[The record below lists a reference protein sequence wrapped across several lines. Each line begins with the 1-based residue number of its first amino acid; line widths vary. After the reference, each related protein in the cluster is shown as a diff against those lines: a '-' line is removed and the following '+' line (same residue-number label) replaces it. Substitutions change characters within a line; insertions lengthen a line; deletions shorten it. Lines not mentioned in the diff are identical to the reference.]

1 MKQRIKLADRQL
13 PNYSKGEEIF
23 NMVSHIVGAA
33 LGIAALVLC
42 IIVSAKHHSGI
53 GVVSSCI
60 YGVTLIVLLYNVQ
73 CLSWFKYREWVRR
86 LCRFLYH
93 CTIYFLIAGSYTP
106 ILLVPMRAKYPVLVM
121 VFIWLI
127 WGCAVIAC
135 TLTAIDL
142 KKYSVFSMICYLAMG
157 WVIIIF
163 IKPTIEVMGTDGVIF
178 LVAGG
183 IAYTVGSIL
192 YGLGSSHKW
201 MHSIFHL
208 FILAGSIL
216 HFFAIILYAL

>member
-1 MKQRIKLADRQL
+1 ML
-13 PNYSKGEEIF
+13 YS
-23 NMVSHIVGAA
+23 S
-33 LGIAALVLC
+33 
-42 IIVSAKHHSGI
+42 
-53 GVVSSCI
+53 
-60 YGVTLIVLLYNVQ
+60 LLY
-73 CLSWFKYREWVRR
+73 LHHFRMLR
-86 LCRFLYH
+86 LLLLLEFLHHLAIAVAEQALYH
-93 CTIYFLIAGSYTP
+93 FIFQNPREVHLVP
-106 ILLVPMRAKYPVLVM
+106 ILLVPMRAKYPVLAWSLFGLV
-121 VFIWLI
+121 
-127 WGCAVIAC
+127 WGCAIIAC

>member
-1 MKQRIKLADRQL
+1 
-13 PNYSKGEEIF
+13 
-23 NMVSHIVGAA
+23 
-33 LGIAALVLC
+33 
-42 IIVSAKHHSGI
+42 
-53 GVVSSCI
+53 
-60 YGVTLIVLLYNVQ
+60 
-73 CLSWFKYREWVRR
+73 
-86 LCRFLYH
+86 
-93 CTIYFLIAGSYTP
+93 
-106 ILLVPMRAKYPVLVM
+106 MRAKYPVLAWSLFGLV
-121 VFIWLI
+121 

-192 YGLGSSHKW
+192 YGLEAVINGCILF
-201 MHSIFHL
+201 SICL
-208 FILAGSIL
+208 FLQEVYYI
-216 HFFAIILYAL
+216 FAIILYAL